1 MRTSFVVVAANGTK
15 LSPTF
20 NVFPLREF
28 NYNISF
34 EFYNDA
40 ALTIPS
46 TSMTGTI
53 TLNGKPSANSVWM
66 NLPITATPSTIDI
79 SNAKSL
85 TVYGVI
91 YQLQLITASV
101 TNTNYINV
109 IVDTSATN

>member
-1 MRTSFVVVAANGTK
+1 MRTNFVVTAANGTK
-15 LSPTF
+15 LSDVY
-20 NVFPLREF
+20 NVFPLQEF

-34 EFYNDA
+34 EFYDDE

-46 TSMTGTI
+46 TGMTGTI

-66 NLPITATPSTIDI
+66 NLPITASPSTINIAD
-79 SNAKSL
+79 AQSL